1 MENFAHL
8 ADDKVCLVRARARH
22 LHKLGGGRWCR
33 IYNNWRGTHGM
44 SSFQIRPIYY
54 AVLWSRSRQLFF
66 AAPGFF
72 KINGYSIIL
81 GLVCLFGTALRLF
94 LYKAIR

>member
-44 SSFQIRPIYY
+44 SSFRIRPIYY
-54 AVLWSRSRQLFF
+54 AVLWSRSRKLFF
-66 AAPGFF
+66 AAP
-72 KINGYSIIL
+72 
-81 GLVCLFGTALRLF
+81 AF
-94 LYKAIR
+94 LYKAIRYH